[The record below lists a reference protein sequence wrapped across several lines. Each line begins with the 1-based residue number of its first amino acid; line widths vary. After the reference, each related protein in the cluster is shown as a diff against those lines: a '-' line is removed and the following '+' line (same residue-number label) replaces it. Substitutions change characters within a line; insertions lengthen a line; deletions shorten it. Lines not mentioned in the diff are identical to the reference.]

1 MKTQID
7 SNQKKLPF
15 SVIVSNSILAGGS
28 TEGKKLAKDF
38 LMVEKIMTEPNTETM
53 QVNNTVFI
61 VRIREEKQACLI
73 MPFNM
78 DTEENYVK
86 NIIGVITNLIEK
98 GIKRGVFMGVPVA
111 NGGFGVY
118 KSVKEQINVP
128 TGISQTGDR
137 LTFIWDSSIS
147 LKGKNK

>member
-15 SVIVSNSILAGGS
+15 SVIVSNAIL
-28 TEGKKLAKDF
+28 TRYPVETKKTAKDF
-38 LMVEKIMTEPNTETM
+38 LVVEKLMTEPNTETM

-73 MPFNM
+73 IPFNM

-98 GIKRGVFMGVPVA
+98 GIKRGVFMDVPVA

-118 KSVKEQINVP
+118 RTIKEQINVP
-128 TGISQTGDR
+128 TGISQTGNR

-147 LKGKNK
+147 LKGKDK